1 MATPPLKIHHHPADS
16 PNDRPPLLFVHG
28 GYTHAGSWQRNFI
41 PYFNA
46 RGYDCHAIDLSGHG
60 QSGGHE
66 QLHELSL
73 ADYTADLAR
82 AVDSLADT
90 PVLVGHSMGT
100 LVIDRYLSS
109 VGARAVA
116 VALLAPV
123 PPTGTS
129 GSATRLALQVP
140 GFFEE
145 LPNAVGG
152 TPTEKTLH
160 VMAQVYFSPD
170 LRPDDIEQ
178 FMPLIGDESEHAVT
192 EMVTLPFRRPSG
204 RPKLPALVMGGS
216 CDAVFPASMLHFT
229 AAIWNAR
236 SVIIEGA
243 GHMLIL
249 DPQWPVAAEK
259 LLEWLDDLPVAHP
272 LEKDDVTA
280 CGDI

>member
-1 MATPPLKIHHHPADS
+1 MTTHPLKIHHHPADS

-28 GYTHAGSWQRNFI
+28 GYTHAGSWQQNFI

-46 RGYDCHAIDLSGHG
+46 RGYDCHAIDLAGHG
-60 QSGGHE
+60 QSGGQD
-66 QLHELSL
+66 QLDNFGL
-73 ADYTADLAR
+73 ADYTEDLAR
-82 AVDSLADT
+82 AVESLADT
-90 PVLVGHSMGT
+90 PVLIGHSMGT

-109 VGARAVA
+109 AHARAVA

-123 PPTGTS
+123 PPTGTG
-129 GSATRLALQVP
+129 GSATRLALKVP

-152 TPTEKTLH
+152 TPTADTLR

-170 LRPDDIEQ
+170 LSPEDIER
-178 FMPLIGDESEHAVT
+178 FMPLIGNESEHAVA
-192 EMVTLPFRRPSG
+192 EMVTLPFRPAGR
-204 RPKLPALVMGGS
+204 RPKLPALVMSGS

-236 SVIIEGA
+236 SVIVEGA

-259 LLEWLDDLPVAHP
+259 LLEWVDKLPVTHP
-272 LEKDDVTA
+272 PESLVGCT
-280 CGDI
+280 GS